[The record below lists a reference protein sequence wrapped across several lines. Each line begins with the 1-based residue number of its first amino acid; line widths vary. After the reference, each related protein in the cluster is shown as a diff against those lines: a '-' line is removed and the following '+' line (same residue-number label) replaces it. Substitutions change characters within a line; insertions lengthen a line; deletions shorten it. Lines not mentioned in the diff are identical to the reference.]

1 MVLSLLWAV
10 PAVGCFVV
18 WAMPSGASARRAAL
32 ILSAVLLAYTIW
44 LMVPFSRQTGMLR
57 LHEAIG
63 EPTFGIQYHLAVD
76 GIGLALCWLTALL
89 TLLAFAA
96 SPARMPQGY
105 WAAFLGLESALFGVF
120 TAQNLFYFYVFWD
133 LSLIPMFFIIGLWG
147 SDGRR
152 HASLKFILYTF
163 LGSMSLLVGLVAL
176 VVLHHAA
183 TGVWTW
189 EIESLRAT
197 PVAGK
202 AAAFVFAATA
212 AGFAVKIPIVP
223 LHNWLPDAHTEA
235 PMAGS
240 VLLAGSMLKMG
251 VYGFLHILV
260 PIFPL
265 ISRLAFPVFAALG
278 VINVLYGALCAMAQ
292 TDLKRL
298 VAYTSVSH
306 LGFCVLGV
314 FSLTAAGVAGGS
326 LQMINHGLST
336 GGLFLLVGMLYER
349 THHRGLTDYG
359 ELATKAP
366 AFAFFFGL
374 ILLSSIGLPGLNGFV
389 GEFLS
394 LAGLAHVSR
403 KFAALGLLGT
413 VFAAAYGLPTYQKIF
428 WAPAGAGS
436 VSDKVDDLNLR
447 ERAVLWSLVGLI
459 LWLGVYPKPMLDLM
473 SPSISMLSMRP

>member
-1 MVLSLLWAV
+1 MLLSLLWSV
-10 PAVGCFVV
+10 PAIGCFLV
-18 WAMPSGASARRAAL
+18 WLMPSRVAARRAAL
-32 ILSAVLLAYTIW
+32 LFSAALLAYAIW
-44 LMVPFSRQTGMLR
+44 LMVPFAADSGTLR
-57 LHEAIG
+57 LNEIAGG
-63 EPTFGIQYHLAVD
+63 EMLGIQYRLAVD

-96 SPARMPQGY
+96 SPEDMPSGY
-105 WAAFLGLESALFGVF
+105 WGAFLGLEAALFGVF

-133 LSLIPMFFIIGLWG
+133 ISLIPMFFIIGLWG
-147 SDGRR
+147 SSRRR

-183 TGVWTW
+183 TAIWTW
-189 EIESLRAT
+189 DIQALART
-197 PVAGK
+197 PISAK
-202 AAAFVFAATA
+202 ASAFVFAAAA
-212 AGFAVKIPIVP
+212 AGFAVKIPVVP

-251 VYGFLHILV
+251 VFGFLHILL
-260 PIFPL
+260 PIFPT
-265 ISRLAFPVFAALG
+265 LARQTFPIFAALG
-278 VINVLYGALCAMAQ
+278 AINVLYGALCAMVQ

-306 LGFCVLGV
+306 LGFCVLGL

-349 THHRGLTDYG
+349 AHRRGLSDFG
-359 ELATKAP
+359 DLASTAP
-366 AFAFFFGL
+366 WFAFFFGV

-389 GEFLS
+389 GEFMS
-394 LAGLAHVSR
+394 LAGLARVSIP
-403 KFAALGLLGT
+403 FAAVAALGTIL
-413 VFAAAYGLPTYQKIF
+413 AAAYGLPAYQKVF
-428 WAPAGAGS
+428 WAPAGPSS
-436 VSDKVDDLNLR
+436 VSSKVEDLR
-447 ERAVLWSLVGLI
+447 VHERAVLWSLVALI
-459 LWLGVYPKPMLDLM
+459 VWLGVYPKPMLDLM
-473 SPSISMLSMRP
+473 TPAVAAVAVRH

>member
-1 MVLSLLWAV
+1 MVLTLLWTV
-10 PAVGCFVV
+10 PAIGCFVV
-18 WAMPSGASARRAAL
+18 WTMPQAAARRAAL
-32 ILSAVLLAYTIW
+32 LFSAVLFAFSLW
-44 LMVPFSRQTGMLR
+44 LLVPYSAQTGLLR
-57 LHEAIG
+57 LRETAG
-63 EPTFGIQYHLAVD
+63 PSTLGIQYRLAVD

-89 TLLAFAA
+89 TMLAFAA
-96 SPARMPQGY
+96 SPERLPAGY
-105 WAAFLGLESALFGVF
+105 WAAFLGLEAALFGVF
-120 TAQNLFYFYVFWD
+120 TAQNLFYFYLFWD

-147 SDGRR
+147 SDRRR

-163 LGSMSLLVGLVAL
+163 LGSMSLLIGVVAL

-189 EIESLRAT
+189 DIESLRAT
-197 PVAGK
+197 PIGQKGAAFCF
-202 AAAFVFAATA
+202 AAAAL
-212 AGFAVKIPIVP
+212 GFAVKIPIVP
-223 LHNWLPDAHTEA
+223 AHNWLPDAHTEA

-251 VYGFLHILV
+251 VYGFLHILLPV
-260 PIFPL
+260 FPTL
-265 ISRLAFPVFAALG
+265 SRHAFPIFAALG
-278 VINVLYGALCAMAQ
+278 AVNVLYGALCAMAQ

-306 LGFCVLGV
+306 LGFCVLGL
-314 FSLTAAGVAGGS
+314 FSLTAAGVVGGS

-349 THHRGLTDYG
+349 THRRGLGDFG
-359 ELATKAP
+359 ALATQAP
-366 AFAFFFGL
+366 AFAFFFGV

-394 LAGLAHVSR
+394 LAGLAKVSIP
-403 KFAALGLLGT
+403 FAALALLGT
-413 VFAAAYGLPTYQKIF
+413 VFAAAYGLPAYQKVF

-436 VSDKVDDLNLR
+436 VTEKVDDLSVR

-459 LWLGVYPKPMLDLM
+459 VWLGVYPKPMLDLI
-473 SPSISMLSMRP
+473 SPSIAAVSVRR